1 VTRIDDLQWD
11 SGGLIPAVVQDAK
24 TGEVLTLAYMNRDSL
39 IRTRELGET
48 VFYSRSR
55 NALWHK
61 GETSGHYQKVMAL
74 MADCD
79 RDAVVVQVRPLGP
92 ACHTGARTCFFE
104 QVDGFAPAKREG
116 IGFILEELEG
126 VIRERKTTR
135 PTGSYTTSLFEGG
148 LKRILQKV
156 GEEATETIVA
166 ALSGDRQETIKESAD
181 LIYHLMVGLHEMGIS
196 LEEIAAELQSRR
208 R

>member
-126 VIRERKTTR
+126 VIRERKITR
-135 PTGSYTTSLFEGG
+135 PPRSYTTSLFEGG

-166 ALSGDRQETIKESAD
+166 AMSGDRQETIKESAD
-181 LIYHLMVGLHEMGIS
+181 LIYHLMVGLQEMGIS

>member
-11 SGGLIPAVVQDAK
+11 TSGLIPAVVQDAN
-24 TGEVLTLAYMNRDSL
+24 TGEILTLAYMNRESL

-55 NALWHK
+55 KALWHK
-61 GETSGHYQKVMAL
+61 GETSGHYQKVMGL
-74 MADCD
+74 MSDCD

-104 QVDGFAPAKREG
+104 QVDGFTPAKRG
-116 IGFILEELEG
+116 GVGFILEELEG
-126 VIRERKTTR
+126 LIRERKINR
-135 PTGSYTTSLFEGG
+135 PPRSYTTSLFEGG
-148 LKRILQKV
+148 LKRILQKI

-166 ALSGDRQETIKESAD
+166 AMSGDRQETIKESAD
-181 LIYHLMVGLHEMGIS
+181 LIYHLLVGLQEMGIS

>member
-11 SGGLIPAVVQDAK
+11 TSGLIPAVVQDAN
-24 TGEVLTLAYMNRDSL
+24 TGEILTLAYMNRESL
-39 IRTRELGET
+39 IRTLELGET
-48 VFYSRSR
+48 VFYSRTR

-61 GETSGHYQKVMAL
+61 GETSGHYQKVMGL

-79 RDAVVVQVRPLGP
+79 RDAVVVQVQPLGP

-104 QVDGFAPAKREG
+104 HVDGFKPSNRGG
-116 IGFILEELEG
+116 IGFILKELEAL
-126 VIRERKTTR
+126 IRERKTTR

-166 ALSGDRQETIKESAD
+166 AMSGDRQETIRESAD
-181 LIYHLMVGLHEMGIS
+181 LIYHLLVGLQEMGIS

>member
-11 SGGLIPAVVQDAK
+11 TSGLVPAVVQDVN
-24 TGEVLTLAYMNRDSL
+24 TGEVLTLAYMNRESL
-39 IRTRELGET
+39 VRTREMGET

-55 NALWHK
+55 NELWHK
-61 GETSGHYQKVMAL
+61 GKTSGHYQKVMGL

-104 QVDGFAPAKREG
+104 RVDGFTPLKQGG

-126 VIRERKTTR
+126 LIRERKSTR
-135 PTGSYTTSLFEGG
+135 PAGSYTTSLFEGG

-166 ALSGDRQETIKESAD
+166 AMSGDREETIKESAD
-181 LIYHLMVGLHEMGIS
+181 LIYHLLVGLQEMGIS